1 MLQELETVMVDVV
14 DKVLPS
20 VVSVTATK
28 LQRISFY
35 RVAPLKG
42 QGSGV
47 ILSDDGHIMT
57 NAHVVKG
64 AEHLDVILHDGK
76 SHHAKV
82 VGKSSIR
89 DLAALKI
96 DSNGLSPIELG
107 DTESI
112 KVGQFA
118 IAIGNSLGLGTT
130 ATFGMISAVDRTI
143 QSRNTFL
150 EGLVQ
155 TSAQINPGN
164 SGGALVNTKAE
175 LIGIPTAMIPW
186 SQGIGFA
193 IAVDGVKAVYKELIE
208 TGTIKTPWMGIVGLA
223 LDPGVAA
230 HYKLPLDKGVLI
242 VKVPKGPALTIGIE
256 PGDIITSVNGSE
268 IKSMEELRREI
279 MNQRVGSKIKISINR
294 KNDVFDAEL
303 KLREAPESG

>member
-1 MLQELETVMVDVV
+1 MVDVV

-20 VVSVTATK
+20 VVSVTTTK

-35 RVAPLKG
+35 RVAPMQG

-64 AEHLDVILHDGK
+64 AKHLDVILHNGET
-76 SHHAKV
+76 SHARV

-96 DSNGLSPIELG
+96 DSNELSPIELG
-107 DTESI
+107 DTNSI

-118 IAIGNSLGLGTT
+118 IAVGNPLGLGTT

-143 QSRNTFL
+143 QSRKSFL
-150 EGLVQ
+150 EGLIQ

-164 SGGALVNTKAE
+164 SGGALVNTRAE

-193 IAVDGVKAVYKELIE
+193 IAVDGVKAVYKELVE
-208 TGTIKTPWMGIVGLA
+208 TGTIKTPWMGVVGLA
-223 LDPGVAA
+223 INPRVASY
-230 HYKLPLDKGVLI
+230 YKLSIQEGVLI
-242 VKVPKGPALTIGIE
+242 VEVPKGPSLTVGLE
-256 PGDIITSVNGSE
+256 PGDIITSVNGNN
-268 IKSMEELRREI
+268 IKTMEELRRAI
-279 MNQRVGSKIKISINR
+279 MNQRVGSKIKVSINR
-294 KNDVFDAEL
+294 KKDIFDAEVE
-303 KLREAPESG
+303 LREAPESG